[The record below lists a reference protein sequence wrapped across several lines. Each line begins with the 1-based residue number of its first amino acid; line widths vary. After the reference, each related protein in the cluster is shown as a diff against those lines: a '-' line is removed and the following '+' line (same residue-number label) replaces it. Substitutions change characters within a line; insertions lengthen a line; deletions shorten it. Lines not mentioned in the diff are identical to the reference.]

1 MSLHFL
7 LALAAAASA
16 TRTTA
21 VLRSVSVIPRKISWV
36 LTRVVMISTVSI
48 PDRMVVATE
57 SLAGRLRRTIS
68 VKHTTRFASGI
79 RAARVAAFALRR
91 AGISSA
97 PTTTAYVSTMPSSS
111 AISNRPAARF
121 G

>member
-7 LALAAAASA
+7 LTLALAAAAAASA

-21 VLRSVSVIPRKISWV
+21 VLRSVSIISWV
-36 LTRVVMISTVSI
+36 STRVVMISTVSI
-48 PDRMVVATE
+48 SDRMVVATE

-79 RAARVAAFALRR
+79 RAVRSGTL
-91 AGISSA
+91 
-97 PTTTAYVSTMPSSS
+97 TTFV
-111 AISNRPAARF
+111 
-121 G
+121 